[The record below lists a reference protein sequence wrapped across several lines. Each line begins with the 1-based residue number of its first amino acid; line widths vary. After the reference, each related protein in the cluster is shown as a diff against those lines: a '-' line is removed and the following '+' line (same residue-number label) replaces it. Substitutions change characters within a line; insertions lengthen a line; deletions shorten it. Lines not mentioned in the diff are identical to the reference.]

1 MFTMKLRKTAALA
14 VAVLA
19 LSATAC
25 GGKEGSA
32 GDKPT
37 GVQPGATNAPAL
49 PQYVVATN
57 VDLKGSATF
66 KAAKERGKLIIG
78 SKADQ
83 PYLGFEDQATK
94 KRSGF
99 DVEIAKMIA
108 AELGFTE
115 SQIEWKTVDSSTRET
130 AISKGQVDYYV
141 GTYTIND
148 KRKAQV
154 GFAGPYYKA
163 GADLLVRKDET
174 AITGPE
180 SVKGKKVCSIKGSTP
195 LQEIK
200 QPKYGASTTE
210 LGKYSDCVQQLLTK
224 QVDAVTTDD
233 AILKGYAAQNPGKLK
248 VVGKPF
254 TQEPYGIGMNKEDK
268 VLREA
273 VNNALD
279 KNIKGGVYKKIYE
292 ATLGLSGSDYT
303 APPALERY

>member
-1 MFTMKLRKTAALA
+1 MKLRKTAAVAA

-19 LSATAC
+19 LTATAC

-37 GVQPGATNAPAL
+37 NVKPGESGAPQL
-49 PQYVVATN
+49 PTYTVAKDVKLEST
-57 VDLKGSATF
+57 VF
-66 KAAKERGKLIIG
+66 KEAQKRGKLIIG

-99 DVEIAKMIA
+99 DIEIAKMIA
-108 AELGFTE
+108 ADLGFSE
-115 SQIEWKTVDSSTRET
+115 DKIEWKTVDSKLRET
-130 AISKGQVDYYV
+130 AISTGQVDYYV

-180 SVKGKKVCSIKGSTP
+180 TLKGKKVCSITGSTP

-200 QPKYGASTTE
+200 KPQYGAQTTE
-210 LGKYSDCVQQLLTK
+210 LAKYSDCVQQLLTK

-233 AILKGYAAQNPGKLK
+233 SILKGYAAANAGKLK

-254 TQEPYGIGMNKEDK
+254 TEEPYGVGMNKDDK
-268 VLREA
+268 ALRDAINTSLE
-273 VNNALD
+273 NH
-279 KNIKGGVYKKIYE
+279 IKDGTYKKIYE
-292 ATLGLSGSDYT
+292 ATLGLSGS
-303 APPALERY
+303 AFVEPPAIVRY

>member
-1 MFTMKLRKTAALA
+1 MKLRKSAAVA

-19 LSATAC
+19 LTATAC

-32 GDKPT
+32 GDKPA
-37 GVQPGATNAPAL
+37 VKPGDSSAPQL
-49 PQYVVATN
+49 PKYIVATD
-57 VDLKGSATF
+57 VKLESPTF
-66 KAAKERGKLIIG
+66 KKAQERGKLLIG

-94 KRSGF
+94 ERSGF

-108 AELGFTE
+108 AGLGFSE
-115 SQIEWKTVDSSTRET
+115 DKIEWETIDSKSREST
-130 AISKGQVDYYV
+130 ISAGKIDYYV

-174 AITGPE
+174 SITGPQ
-180 SVKGKKVCSIKGSTP
+180 SVKGKKVCSITGSTP

-200 QPKYGASTTE
+200 KPEYGAQTVE

-233 AILKGYAAQNPGKLK
+233 AILKGYAAANAGKLK

-254 TQEPYGIGMNKEDK
+254 TEEPYGIGMNKDDK
-268 VLREA
+268 ALRDKISDILEA
-273 VNNALD
+273 
-279 KNIKGGVYKKIYE
+279 NIKDGTYKKIYE
-292 ATLGLSGSDYT
+292 ATLGLSGSTYT
-303 APPALERY
+303 EPPALVRY

>member
-1 MFTMKLRKTAALA
+1 MKLRKSAAVA

-19 LSATAC
+19 LTATAC

-32 GDKPT
+32 GDKPA
-37 GVQPGATNAPAL
+37 VKPGDSSAPQL
-49 PQYVVATN
+49 PKYIVATD
-57 VDLKGSATF
+57 VKLESPTF
-66 KAAKERGKLIIG
+66 KEAQKRGKLIIG

-94 KRSGF
+94 ERSGF

-108 AELGFTE
+108 ADLGFTE
-115 SQIEWKTVDSSTRET
+115 DKIEWKTVDSKLRET
-130 AISKGQVDYYV
+130 AISTGQVDYYV

-180 SVKGKKVCSIKGSTP
+180 TLKGKKVCSITGSTP

-200 QPKYGASTTE
+200 KPQYGAQTTE
-210 LGKYSDCVQQLLTK
+210 LAKYSDCVQQLLTK

-233 AILKGYAAQNPGKLK
+233 AILKGYAAANAGKLK

-254 TQEPYGIGMNKEDK
+254 TEEPYGVGMNKDDK
-268 VLREA
+268 VLR
-273 VNNALD
+273 D
-279 KNIKGGVYKKIYE
+279 KISDILETHIGDGTYKKIYE
-292 ATLGLSGSDYT
+292 ATLGLSGSAYV
-303 APPALERY
+303 APPTLVRY

>member
-1 MFTMKLRKTAALA
+1 MKLRKTAAVA

-19 LSATAC
+19 LTATAC

-32 GDKPT
+32 GDKPAT
-37 GVQPGATNAPAL
+37 KPGDASAPKLPTYTVASGVSLDSP
-49 PQYVVATN
+49 
-57 VDLKGSATF
+57 TF
-66 KAAKERGKLIIG
+66 KKAKERGKLVIG

-99 DVEIAKMIA
+99 DIEIAKMIA
-108 AELGFTE
+108 ADLGFSE
-115 SQIEWKTVDSSTRET
+115 EQIEWKTVDSKLRET
-130 AISKGQVDYYV
+130 AISTGQVDYYV

-174 AITGPE
+174 AITGPQ
-180 SVKGKKVCSIKGSTP
+180 SVKGKKVCSISGSTP

-200 QPKYGASTTE
+200 KPEYGAETVE

-233 AILKGYAAQNPGKLK
+233 SILKGYAAANAGKLK

-254 TQEPYGIGMNKEDK
+254 TEEPYGIGMNKDDK
-268 VLREA
+268 VLRDK
-273 VNNALD
+273 VNDILAKYQGD
-279 KNIKGGVYKKIYE
+279 GTYKKIYE
-292 ATLGLSGSDYT
+292 ATLGLSGSGYV
-303 APPALERY
+303 APPAIVRY

>member
-1 MFTMKLRKTAALA
+1 MKLRKTAAVA
-14 VAVLA
+14 IAVLA
-19 LSATAC
+19 LTATAC

-37 GVQPGATNAPAL
+37 NVKPGESGAPQL
-49 PQYVVATN
+49 PTYTVAKDVKLEST
-57 VDLKGSATF
+57 VF
-66 KAAKERGKLIIG
+66 KEAQKRGKLIIG

-108 AELGFTE
+108 ADLGFTE
-115 SQIEWKTVDSSTRET
+115 AQIEWKTVDSKLRET
-130 AISKGQVDYYV
+130 AISTGQVDYYV
-141 GTYTIND
+141 GTYSIND

-180 SVKGKKVCSIKGSTP
+180 TLKGKKVCSITGSTP

-200 QPKYGASTTE
+200 KPQYGAQTTE
-210 LGKYSDCVQQLLTK
+210 LAKYSDCVQQLLTK

-233 AILKGYAAQNPGKLK
+233 SILKGYAAANAGKLK

-254 TQEPYGIGMNKEDK
+254 TEELYGIGMNKDDK
-268 VLREA
+268 VLRDA
-273 VNNALD
+273 INTALETH
-279 KNIKGGVYKKIYE
+279 IKDGTYKKIYE
-292 ATLGLSGSDYT
+292 ATLGLSGS
-303 APPALERY
+303 AFVEPPAIVRY

>member
-1 MFTMKLRKTAALA
+1 MKLRKSAALA

-19 LSATAC
+19 LTATAAC

-32 GDKPT
+32 GDKPA
-37 GVQPGATNAPAL
+37 VKPGDATAPQL
-49 PQYVVATN
+49 PKYIVATD
-57 VDLKGSATF
+57 VKLESPSF
-66 KAAKERGKLIIG
+66 KEAQKRGKLIIG

-94 KRSGF
+94 ERSGF

-115 SQIEWKTVDSSTRET
+115 DKIEWKTVDSKLRET
-130 AISKGQVDYYV
+130 AISTGQVDYYV

-154 GFAGPYYKA
+154 SFAGPYYKA

-180 SVKGKKVCSIKGSTP
+180 TLKGKKVCSITGSTP

-200 QPKYGASTTE
+200 KPQYGAQTTE
-210 LGKYSDCVQQLLTK
+210 LAKYSDCVQQLLTK

-233 AILKGYAAQNPGKLK
+233 AILKGYAAANKGKLK

-254 TQEPYGIGMNKEDK
+254 TEEPYGVGLNKDDK
-268 VLREA
+268 VLRDKISDILE
-273 VNNALD
+273 
-279 KNIKGGVYKKIYE
+279 KNIKDGTYKKIYE
-292 ATLGLSGSDYT
+292 ATLGLSGSSYVE
-303 APPALERY
+303 PPALVRY

>member
-1 MFTMKLRKTAALA
+1 MKLRKTAAVA

-19 LSATAC
+19 LTATAC

-32 GDKPT
+32 GDKPAT
-37 GVQPGATNAPAL
+37 KPGDAAAPKL
-49 PQYVVATN
+49 PTYAVASG
-57 VDLKGSATF
+57 VDLNSPTF
-66 KAAKERGKLIIG
+66 KKAKERGKLIIG

-94 KRSGF
+94 ERSGF
-99 DVEIAKMIA
+99 DIEIAKMIA
-108 AELGFTE
+108 AELGF
-115 SQIEWKTVDSSTRET
+115 SPDKIEWKTVNSKLRET
-130 AISKGQVDYYV
+130 AISTGQVDYYV

-180 SVKGKKVCSIKGSTP
+180 SLKGKKVCSITGSTP

-200 QPKYGASTTE
+200 KPQYGAETVE

-233 AILKGYAAQNPGKLK
+233 SILKGYAAANKGKLK
-248 VVGKPF
+248 VIGKPF
-254 TQEPYGIGMNKEDK
+254 TEEPYGIGMPKDDKILRDK
-268 VLREA
+268 VNDVLEKFEK
-273 VNNALD
+273 D
-279 KNIKGGVYKKIYE
+279 GTYKKIYE
-292 ATLGLSGSDYT
+292 ATLGLSGSAYT
-303 APPALERY
+303 EPPAVVRY